1 MLTAHEIFGFMSPA
15 LSAEIVA
22 QTHEADKQIYRAVLA
37 GIAEAKKVRPVF
49 LERKPRAD
57 QHKEIVGML
66 SKPRLDTLA
75 LQLLQNWLLKHQAA
89 MLTDFLDALG
99 IKHDK
104 GAVENL
110 PDKMEDEKLKSAVE
124 KLLAKFP
131 KENVAVYL
139 RAFNDLNQA
148 KWANLADMLDK
159 DQRLQL
165 GS

>member
-57 QHKEIVGML
+57 QHKEMVSML
-66 SKPRLDTLA
+66 TKPRLDTLA
-75 LQLLQNWLLKHQAA
+75 LQLLQNWLLKHQTA

-104 GAVENL
+104 GAVEDL
-110 PDKMEDEKLKSAVE
+110 PEKMDDEKLKSAVE

-148 KWANLADMLDK
+148 KWQNLAEMLDK

-165 GS
+165 GA

>member
-22 QTHEADKQIYRAVLA
+22 QTHEADKPLYRGVLA

-57 QHKEIVGML
+57 QHKEMVDML
-66 SKPRLDTLA
+66 TKPRLDALA
-75 LQLLQNWLLKHQAA
+75 VNVLQNWLLKHQTA
-89 MLTDFLDALG
+89 MLADFLDALG
-99 IKHDK
+99 IKHEK
-104 GAVENL
+104 GAVEDL
-110 PDKMEDEKLKSAVE
+110 PDTMGDEKLKPAVE

-148 KWANLADMLDK
+148 KWTNLGEMLDK
-159 DQRLQL
+159 DSRLQL
-165 GS
+165 GA